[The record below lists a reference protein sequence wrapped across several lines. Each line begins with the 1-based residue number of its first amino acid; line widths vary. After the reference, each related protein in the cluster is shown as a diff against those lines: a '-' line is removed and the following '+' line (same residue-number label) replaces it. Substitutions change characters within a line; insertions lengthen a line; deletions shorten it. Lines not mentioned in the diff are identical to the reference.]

1 MSCNEDLAKES
12 HKIQNIVKQVNTL
25 SLELQKCL
33 FGNAQKKYD
42 YQNLNRTREHILK
55 IIKGMTNRD
64 LDNHTYH
71 ISQMLNVLAPYLNDL
86 RIELDKRAKFGLIP
100 IDGSDWEAP
109 KSGRPSIGPRID

>member
-1 MSCNEDLAKES
+1 MSSTKNLARES
-12 HKIQNIVKQVNTL
+12 QNSKYCKTSEYFVVK
-25 SLELQKCL
+25 LQKCL
-33 FGNAQKKYD
+33 FGNAQKEYH

-100 IDGSDWEAP
+100 IDGSDWEAA
-109 KSGRPSIGPRID
+109 K